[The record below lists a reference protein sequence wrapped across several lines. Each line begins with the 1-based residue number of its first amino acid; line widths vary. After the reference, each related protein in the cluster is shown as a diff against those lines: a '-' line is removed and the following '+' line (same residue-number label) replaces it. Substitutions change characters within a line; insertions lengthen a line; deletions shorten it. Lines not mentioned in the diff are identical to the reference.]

1 MARIVVNQNLVT
13 NPDELMKLCPFGAME
28 WDNEYLTINAAC
40 KMCQICV
47 RKGPEGVFTC
57 EVDEE
62 VPAIDKNKWRGI
74 AVYVD
79 HLEGDIHPVT
89 LELVGKAKE
98 MAAKINHPVYC
109 IFMGH
114 NIKEK
119 ANLLLNYGVDEVFV
133 YDDEELKHFRIE
145 PYTAVIEDF
154 INKVKPTIVLVGAT
168 SIGRSLAPRVAARF
182 RTGLTADCTVLDVDE
197 KTDLAQIRPAFGGN
211 IMAHIFTPN
220 NRPQFATVRYKVFS
234 APEID
239 CDAKGKV
246 TVCDIAKEKLAS
258 KIKVL
263 EVKMKEKVKSIED
276 AEVIVVAGSAV
287 KRAEDLEL
295 IKKLA
300 DKLGGMMAVTRPL
313 IEAGLA
319 DPRLQ
324 IGLSGRTVK
333 PKLIITCGVAGAIQF
348 VAGMDKSDYIVAI
361 NTDEHAPIFN
371 VAHYAIIGDI
381 FEIVPKLI
389 DQLDAQVNATA
400 AKSVC

>member
-13 NPDELMKLCPFGAME
+13 SPDELMKLCPFGAME

-47 RKGPEGVFTC
+47 KKGPEGVFTC
-57 EVDEE
+57 EIDQE
-62 VPAIDKNKWRGI
+62 VPAIDKSKWRGI

-79 HLEGDIHPVT
+79 HLEGDIHPVS

-98 MAAKINHPVYC
+98 MAKKINHPVYC
-109 IFMGH
+109 IFMGQ
-114 NIKEK
+114 NIKDK
-119 ANLLLNYGVDEVFV
+119 ANELLGYGVDEVFV
-133 YDDEELKHFRIE
+133 YDDPELKHFRIE
-145 PYTAVIEDF
+145 PYTAVMEDF

-182 RTGLTADCTVLDVDE
+182 RTGLTADCTILDVE
-197 KTDLAQIRPAFGGN
+197 ENTDLAQIRPAFGGN

-234 APEID
+234 VPEID
-239 CDAKGKV
+239 CQAKGKV
-246 TVCDIAKEKLAS
+246 TICDIAKDKLAS
-258 KIKVL
+258 QIKVL
-263 EVKMKEKVKSIED
+263 EVKMKPKVESIED

-287 KRAEDLEL
+287 KKPQDLEL
-295 IKKLA
+295 IKQLA
-300 DKLGGMMAVTRPL
+300 EKLGGMMAVTRPL
-313 IEAGLA
+313 IEAGMA

-348 VAGMDKSDYIVAI
+348 VAGMDKAEYIVAI
-361 NTDEHAPIFN
+361 NIDENAPIFN

-381 FEIVPKLI
+381 HEVVPKLI
-389 DQLDAQVNATA
+389 NKLEENASA
-400 AKSVC
+400 PKFVC